1 MMKAKKVIVLK
12 NGVAL
17 KAGNG
22 KARKFA
28 SKAKADNFIVNL
40 TRVATKQH
48 LTRKNFELIEV

>member
-1 MMKAKKVIVLK
+1 MKAKRVIVLK

-22 KARKFA
+22 KARMFT

-40 TRVATKQH
+40 TRVATKQF
-48 LTRKNFELIEV
+48 LTRKNFEMIEV

>member
-1 MMKAKKVIVLK
+1 MEAKRVIVLK

-22 KARKFA
+22 KARMFT

-40 TRVATKQH
+40 TVVATKQG
-48 LTRKNFELIEV
+48 LTRKNFEMIEV

>member
-1 MMKAKKVIVLK
+1 MEAKRVIVLK

-22 KARKFA
+22 KARMFQ

-40 TRVATKQH
+40 TVVATKQN
-48 LTRKNFELIEV
+48 LTRKNFEMIEV

>member
-1 MMKAKKVIVLK
+1 MAKAKRVIVLK

-22 KARKFA
+22 KARMFA

-40 TRVATKQH
+40 TVVATKQG
-48 LTRKNFELIEV
+48 LTRKNFERIEV